1 LKSKIPANRCE
12 RREKVDKKTLT
23 KKIAGRVMIGL
34 ILLAGA
40 VPSQAIEVSQQ
51 TDANALAQALLAAG
65 DACILITG
73 ATLENQALGIAAS
86 SGTFAN
92 VSGTYNNIGGTAG
105 GVVISSGNVSD
116 YSDGPDTVPNNSTD
130 YGSSETPEQKALLD
144 PITGP
149 ADHFDV
155 TRLDIT
161 FDMQPGCNAVS
172 VDGVFGSE
180 EFPTFVGSEF
190 VDGFGIYLNG
200 TNIAFVGA
208 LPVNI
213 NHPAFADIRGTELNG
228 VLAPDGNPVLTF
240 SGSVGDASTGNKLTI
255 IICDTNDGIYDSTAY
270 VATLR
275 GSLGSPA
282 SGGSK
287 QPLRRS
293 PRNSPARR

>member
-1 LKSKIPANRCE
+1 M
-12 RREKVDKKTLT
+12 DKKTLT
-23 KKIAGRVMIGL
+23 QRIAGLMIFGL

-40 VPSQAIEVSQQ
+40 VPSQAIEVAQQ
-51 TDANALAQALLAAG
+51 TDANILAQALLAAG

-73 ATLENQALGIAAS
+73 ATLQGHVLGNAAS
-86 SGTFAN
+86 SGTFGN
-92 VSGTYNNIGGTAG
+92 VSGTYNNIGGPAG
-105 GVVISSGNVSD
+105 GVVMSSGDVSD
-116 YSDGPDTVPNNSTD
+116 YSDGPNTD
-130 YGSSETPEQKALLD
+130 PFKTTDFGSSETPEQKALLD
-144 PITGP
+144 PVTGP

-155 TRLDIT
+155 TQLDIT

-172 VDGVFGSE
+172 VDAVFGSE
-180 EFPTFVGSEF
+180 EFPVYVGSQF
-190 VDGFGIYLNG
+190 VDGFAIYVNG

-255 IICDTNDGIYDSTAY
+255 IICDTNDGILDSTSY
-270 VATLR
+270 VANLR
-275 GSLGSPA
+275 GSLGSPV
-282 SGGSK
+282 SGSSK